1 MLGWIKKKL
10 KFLTKKDR
18 QILNLEAKVENRDKL
33 INDQARTIEG
43 LKSVINSLEDDLKSA
58 RSASY
63 EMVKDLE
70 KSTTSKK
77 DTANKITTKKT
88 TTRKKTSKKETTSKN
103 TTSKK

>member
-1 MLGWIKKKL
+1 MLGWIKEKL

-58 RSASY
+58 RNASY
-63 EMVKDLE
+63 EMIKDLE
-70 KSTTSKK
+70 KK
-77 DTANKITTKKT
+77 DTAKKTTTKKT
-88 TTRKKTSKKETTSKN
+88 TTRKKTAKKETTSKN